1 MVDFGSS
8 CPAWL
13 FGLYR
18 CYLVTPL
25 ISRQRLRWR
34 VYSSLTLFG
43 LLLIARWM
51 FPSIDNRF
59 VFDVLFYFV
68 GVVTAPGFDWKFNI
82 PYGSFVKSGIIL
94 VFLFLVAFVSIYTS
108 FLYHPLFQM
117 VLGAA
122 GVFVILFVCEALS
135 KSLFAGQDSKANGSF
150 VCKVVGFV
158 SYASM
163 ACYMFHRFFYWGAEK
178 IWNPSDASVKWL
190 YMAAVV
196 YPVIVVS
203 SYAIQKLYDAFA
215 KRF

>member
-1 MVDFGSS
+1 MKTGRVYRILSRIRRRKRLWWSLALLALLGCLGYIGYLFVDREF
-8 CPAWL
+8 W
-13 FGLYR
+13 

-25 ISRQRLRWR
+25 ISRQRLSWR

-122 GVFVILFVCEALS
+122 GVFVILFVCELS
-135 KSLFAGQDSKANGSF
+135 AN
-150 VCKVVGFV
+150 
-158 SYASM
+158 
-163 ACYMFHRFFYWGAEK
+163 RFLQVR
-178 IWNPSDASVKWL
+178 IPRRMVRL
-190 YMAAVV
+190 
-196 YPVIVVS
+196 PV
-203 SYAIQKLYDAFA
+203 
-215 KRF
+215 RW

>member
-1 MVDFGSS
+1 
-8 CPAWL
+8 
-13 FGLYR
+13 
-18 CYLVTPL
+18 
-25 ISRQRLRWR
+25 
-34 VYSSLTLFG
+34 
-43 LLLIARWM
+43 M

-94 VFLFLVAFVSIYTS
+94 VFLFLVAFVSIYAS

-150 VCKVVGFV
+150 ACKVVGFV

-163 ACYMFHRFFYWGAEK
+163 ACYMFHRFFYWLAEST
-178 IWNPSDASVKWL
+178 WTPMNTSWKWL
-190 YMAAVV
+190 YMAGFV
-196 YPVIVVS
+196 YPVIVLA
-203 SYAIQKLYDAFA
+203 SYIIQRWYDSIVKKL
-215 KRF
+215 